1 MEQEAAFMQAL
12 PQTARMYLKASKLI
26 LISKDESTTLEFTK
40 IDN

>member
-1 MEQEAAFMQAL
+1 
-12 PQTARMYLKASKLI
+12 MYLKASKLI